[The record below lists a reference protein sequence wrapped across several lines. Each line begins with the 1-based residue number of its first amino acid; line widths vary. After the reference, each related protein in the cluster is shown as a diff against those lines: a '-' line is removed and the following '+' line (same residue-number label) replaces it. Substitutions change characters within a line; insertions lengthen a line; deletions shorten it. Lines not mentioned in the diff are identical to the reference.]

1 MVDFSH
7 STALARK
14 SGEYL
19 GSSWRKGL
27 DRLFK
32 IQLDHSVRDT
42 VPNFH
47 GLRRACAYS
56 FWCHLPAL
64 QGVEFAHQFDQR
76 IGGWFGHQGRDG
88 ASAWGLW
95 SVTVPFSSIWAR
107 RVLQRPSLKTLERE
121 RRWKRVL
128 LCYNRAA
135 PKGLQPISPFLLLG
149 KVLKIC
155 LMVSPLPL
163 FNFGI
168 TEAWRIFTQTFNL
181 AIFNWAW
188 MIFFIKKNRTF
199 LPYSQTY

>member
-1 MVDFSH
+1 MVGFSH

-27 DRLFK
+27 DRLCK
-32 IQLDHSVRDT
+32 IQLDHSAKDT
-42 VPNFH
+42 VPKFH

-76 IGGWFGHQGRDG
+76 IGGWFGHQGGDG
-88 ASAWGLW
+88 ACAWGLW
-95 SVTVPFSSIWAR
+95 SATVPFSSIWAR

-128 LCYNRAA
+128 QYCVTTVQIQKVYN
-135 PKGLQPISPFLLLG
+135 PFPHSSFLV
-149 KVLKIC
+149 KSSKSVSWWVLS
-155 LMVSPLPL
+155 LS

-168 TEAWRIFTQTFNL
+168 TEAWHIFSQTFNL
-181 AIFNWAW
+181 AIFNGAW
-188 MIFFIKKNRTF
+188 MFFFIKNRTF
-199 LPYSQTY
+199 LP